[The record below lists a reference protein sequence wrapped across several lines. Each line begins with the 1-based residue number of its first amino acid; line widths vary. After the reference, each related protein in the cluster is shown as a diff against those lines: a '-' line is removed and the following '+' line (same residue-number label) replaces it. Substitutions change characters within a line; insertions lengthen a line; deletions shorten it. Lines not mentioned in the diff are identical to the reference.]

1 MTPEP
6 TTTSRS
12 GSASQVVDLLPRE
25 DALAV
30 GPRGVHDPRR
40 RPGGDEHDV
49 GVELLHPLRGL
60 GPHRRRRGERG
71 PPGEHPHA
79 HLGEPRGD
87 VPALCRREGEHP
99 AVDLGELR
107 HGIRDLVALGVLEVH
122 AEVRRRLELA
132 HVVRGRD
139 EGLAR
144 HAVGEH
150 GRTPEAVT
158 LDDGDLGPE
167 VGGDEGG
174 LVPPGPP
181 PRMTTLLDRAL
192 TAPIQPPC
200 DGAAGHRRV
209 PEAPRPA
216 DDDDARQAVGRAGRR
231 VRGCR
236 GPVVRGLSAGS
247 LGHEH
252 RVDDV
257 DDAVAGLDVG
267 RRDVHGVA
275 RRVGQR

>member
-12 GSASQVVDLLPRE
+12 GSAAEVVDLLPRE

-30 GPRGVHDPRR
+30 GPRGVHDPGR
-40 RPGGDEHDV
+40 RPGGEEHDV
-49 GVELLHPLRGL
+49 GVELLHPLGGL
-60 GPHRRRRGERG
+60 RPHRRRRGERG

-87 VPALCRREGEHP
+87 VLALRRREGEHS

-150 GRTPEAVT
+150 GRSPEAVA
-158 LDDGDLGPE
+158 LDDGDVGPE

-174 LVPPGPP
+174 LVPTRP
-181 PRMTTLLDRAL
+181 TT
-192 TAPIQPPC
+192 
-200 DGAAGHRRV
+200 
-209 PEAPRPA
+209 E
-216 DDDDARQAVGRAGRR
+216 DDDPARPRAHGAHPTTA
-231 VRGCR
+231 
-236 GPVVRGLSAGS
+236 GPVRSPCSHLPGRTIA
-247 LGHEH
+247 
-252 RVDDV
+252 R
-257 DDAVAGLDVG
+257 
-267 RRDVHGVA
+267 RRDWPVNGAGGDGHV
-275 RRVGQR
+275 